1 MSSRGGSGPFV
12 YAGSGKKQA
21 PDADV
26 CQRRCITEA
35 CGIQHCLQRN
45 NHIQS
50 KCENIIT
57 VYKDC
62 CERAKRDEQEMIEV
76 KAAATMSKSQG

>member
-1 MSSRGGSGPFV
+1 MSRSGAGPFV

-21 PDADV
+21 KDADI

-45 NHIQS
+45 KHIQE
-50 KCENIIT
+50 KCEHIIA

-62 CERAKRDEQEMIEV
+62 CDRARRDVEPKVDEGGGGAER
-76 KAAATMSKSQG
+76 